1 MPPRALS
8 DADIQS
14 FRAALCRVATQ
25 RFAECG
31 FAGVTLRAL
40 AQELGVSPMTPYR
53 YFRNKEEIW
62 QAVRTDAFH
71 RFGLSIE
78 AAARGIACPLE
89 RIRAIGRAY
98 LRFAQTEPHAYR
110 IMFQLDP
117 PDPNEDWDPLQ
128 EEELR
133 RGWLVLR
140 GAMED
145 GVRAGL
151 LRGDPGEL
159 AHLSWIPVHGLATLH
174 LAGRL
179 RLGRTI
185 EDLVEPV
192 LDSFFQ
198 GSAVPGSG
206 NTGGRR

>member
-1 MPPRALS
+1 MPPRVLS
-8 DADIQS
+8 DAEIQS
-14 FRAALCRVATQ
+14 FRDSLCRVAAQ
-25 RFAECG
+25 RFAESG
-31 FAGVTLRAL
+31 FAGVTLRSL
-40 AQELGVSPMTPYR
+40 AQELRVSPMTPYR

-62 QAVRTDAFH
+62 QAVRTDAFR
-71 RFGLSIE
+71 RFGMSIE
-78 AAARGIACPLE
+78 AAAHGIGCPLE
-89 RIRAIGRAY
+89 RIQAIGRAY
-98 LRFAQTEPHAYR
+98 LHFAQTEPHAYR

-151 LRGDPGEL
+151 LRGDPDEL
-159 AHLSWIPVHGLATLH
+159 AHLSWISVHGLATLH

-192 LDSFFQ
+192 LDSFFH
-198 GSAVPGSG
+198 GSAAPGSMSD
-206 NTGGRR
+206 GGRR